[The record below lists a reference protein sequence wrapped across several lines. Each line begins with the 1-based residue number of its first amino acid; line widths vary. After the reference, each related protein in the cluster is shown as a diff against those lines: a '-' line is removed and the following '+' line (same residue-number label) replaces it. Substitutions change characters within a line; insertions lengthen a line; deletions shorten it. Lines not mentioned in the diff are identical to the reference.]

1 MHAKHHEQHILRPAA
16 SARAAAECCTSG
28 GMEILQSQLHHCSA
42 LRLLTS
48 LIPNPASAR
57 RTREEAERALNTMNG
72 TFLGHRRIRC
82 GWAQHKQDTSSCNF
96 GCIDRADPTNANVY
110 VGNVAADVRSQ
121 L

>member
-1 MHAKHHEQHILRPAA
+1 M
-16 SARAAAECCTSG
+16 
-28 GMEILQSQLHHCSA
+28 LHHPKSVVQPV
-42 LRLLTS
+42 RVTS
-48 LIPNPASAR
+48 PR

-110 VGNVAADVRSQ
+110 VGNVAADVRPPAPSFEP
-121 L
+121 LAGKTGSE

>member
-1 MHAKHHEQHILRPAA
+1 MLEEAERALLLHYCHICYDP
-16 SARAAAECCTSG
+16 C
-28 GMEILQSQLHHCSA
+28 
-42 LRLLTS
+42 
-48 LIPNPASAR
+48 

-110 VGNVAADVRSQ
+110 VGNVAADVRPSASSCKPLPENCQ
-121 L
+121 EPC

>member
-1 MHAKHHEQHILRPAA
+1 
-16 SARAAAECCTSG
+16 
-28 GMEILQSQLHHCSA
+28 
-42 LRLLTS
+42 
-48 LIPNPASAR
+48 
-57 RTREEAERALNTMNG
+57 MNG

>member
-1 MHAKHHEQHILRPAA
+1 
-16 SARAAAECCTSG
+16 
-28 GMEILQSQLHHCSA
+28 
-42 LRLLTS
+42 
-48 LIPNPASAR
+48 
-57 RTREEAERALNTMNG
+57 MNG

-121 L
+121 PSKPWPLIPAITMQRLNPCRLSLEVWMHVTGARNSHWKSSLCRCNCTRACAAAATAPDPKP